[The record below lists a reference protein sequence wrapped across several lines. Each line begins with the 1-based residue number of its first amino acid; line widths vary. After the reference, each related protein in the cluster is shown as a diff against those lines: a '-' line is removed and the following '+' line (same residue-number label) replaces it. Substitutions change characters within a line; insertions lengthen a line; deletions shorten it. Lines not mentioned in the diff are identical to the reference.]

1 MDCVSLEAP
10 EVNEMNSSI
19 VAERH
24 LAASKI
30 ISSASI
36 WSAAAGIVPIPIF
49 DLLALATVQG
59 KMVIDLS
66 ALYGERPSNEVARG
80 LVAVLLGTIA
90 PTGLTGVLVGSG
102 VKAMPV
108 FGAILGAVSMAGF
121 SSAATYAIGKIF
133 IRHFE
138 QGGTLAN
145 FSTDA
150 VAEDLKAEFAKA
162 STKA

>member
-1 MDCVSLEAP
+1 MDCVSPEAP
-10 EVNEMNSSI
+10 GVNEMNSSI

-36 WSAAAGIVPIPIF
+36 WSAAAGIVPIPIL

>member
-1 MDCVSLEAP
+1 
-10 EVNEMNSSI
+10 MNLSI

-24 LAASKI
+24 MAASKI

-36 WSAAAGIVPIPIF
+36 WSAAAGIVPIPIL

-66 ALYGERPSNEVARG
+66 MLYGERPSNEVARG
-80 LVAVLLGTIA
+80 LVAVLIGTIA

-121 SSAATYAIGKIF
+121 SSASTYAIGKIF

-138 QGGTLAN
+138 QGGTLAS
-145 FSTDA
+145 FSADA

-162 STKA
+162 SAKA

>member
-1 MDCVSLEAP
+1 
-10 EVNEMNSSI
+10 MNLSI

-24 LAASKI
+24 MAASKI

-36 WSAAAGIVPIPIF
+36 WSAAAGIVPIPIL

-80 LVAVLLGTIA
+80 LVAVLIGTIA

-145 FSTDA
+145 FSADA
-150 VAEDLKAEFAKA
+150 VAEDLKTEFAKA
-162 STKA
+162 SAKA